1 MENFDPHDNLAIRRL
16 DDVALEEVRV
26 QMVANHDSRLDVV
39 IRELVL
45 RALRVIESVCRA
57 RGEDRGL
64 SRRQILKAIEDA
76 SARLLLRLARPDRQP
91 AVTAVAAEIAGECV
105 AAQVPEA
112 PAPPRARRARV
123 RSPPALAVLHRR
135 GGGRWRRPGIVG
147 WPARRGIR

>member
-26 QMVANHDSRLDVV
+26 QMVADHDSRLDVV

-105 AAQVPEA
+105 AAQAPEA
-112 PAPPRARRARV
+112 PAPPRLATRQPTLRV
-123 RSPPALAVLHRR
+123 VEELGDALKR
-135 GGGRWRRPGIVG
+135 GRLKRNDWRNS
-147 WPARRGIR
+147 